1 LLLKKRTVSVPHLLQ
16 RNVIF
21 MSRMGSASVA
31 AVAIAIKQPGQ
42 VTTGFV
48 GCMRLSGVEPCSSK
62 RDPR

>member
-1 LLLKKRTVSVPHLLQ
+1 LLQ